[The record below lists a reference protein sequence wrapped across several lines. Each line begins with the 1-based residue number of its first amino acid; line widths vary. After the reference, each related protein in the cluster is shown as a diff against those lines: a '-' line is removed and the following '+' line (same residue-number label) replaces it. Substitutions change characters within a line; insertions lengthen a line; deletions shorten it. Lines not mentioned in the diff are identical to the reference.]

1 MQAWKSD
8 ELQDDWELERTVDAG
23 QGGCRT
29 VRLRGAGGIV
39 NSVVSHVLGDLMQPL
54 PPCNVADCC
63 DISDDAALEV
73 IVR

>member
-1 MQAWKSD
+1 
-8 ELQDDWELERTVDAG
+8 
-23 QGGCRT
+23 
-29 VRLRGAGGIV
+29 V

-73 IVR
+73 IIR